1 MPDKGGGWGMNSGLV
16 SLYLKIMP
24 LGGGLL
30 LRRKGAG
37 REAGSQG
44 WVTQAYYHVV
54 PDQVGPAYARR
65 ADVKASGL
73 QKLEI

>member
-1 MPDKGGGWGMNSGLV
+1 MPDKGSGWGMNSGLV

-37 REAGSQG
+37 RETGGQG
-44 WVTQAYYHVV
+44 RVTQAYYHV